1 MKMKRELLV
10 LGVIIASSLL
20 LVNGIRLDY
29 FVLPEDYPF
38 FLYGLVGEIIRED
51 KFCYYTLPYHYDSWD
66 HITIAKEIVKKE
78 GIIWYN
84 PYLGEKFSD
93 RNWEINYGILLAE
106 ISILTGIDPL
116 YLAAIVPTIIGII
129 LALNTFILVRYL
141 TGSDLAGIFSSI
153 FVLTIK
159 SSWTL
164 MGIWFLVPVAYGMS
178 QIPLIVFLFLRVIK
192 SNARVGVWDVT
203 LALVFIN
210 VTLSHPPSTI
220 IFLPVFLLYLIL
232 NPELVVKN
240 KEKISVAIVVLF
252 ILSLRFIPID
262 SLDYGGVTS
271 SISRMLKT
279 MTFRDEPPPGTDF
292 YYDSFLGPIIIALVV
307 VGGICSLKSKEM
319 RILPIA
325 FISLTPFIVQF
336 YLTNELFL
344 SPFRRLFMY
353 TSEIALIIA
362 GVGLFYSYTFLMGRV
377 REGGGRVRKALR
389 LIFITAVILIMVI
402 QIDST
407 FHYRNNIFRVI
418 FEEDVDSIEWLRN
431 TPEDSL
437 ILADPAYSKVITP
450 IAGRRVISLARARLG
465 AGDRINKKAIM
476 FFDEGCEVKEE
487 IIKEFGAD
495 YVFTF
500 TGRINCKFLNEVY
513 SDSKSGN
520 RIYRYDPSG

>member
-1 MKMKRELLV
+1 MV

-29 FVLPEDYPF
+29 FVVPDDYPF

-51 KFCYYTLPYHYDSWD
+51 KFRYYTLPYHYDSWD
-66 HITIAKEIVKKE
+66 HITITREIIKRE
-78 GIIWYN
+78 NLIWHN
-84 PYLGEKFSD
+84 PYLGEKFRDS
-93 RNWEINYGILLAE
+93 NWEINYSILLAE

-141 TGSDLAGIFSSI
+141 TGSDLAGIFSLI

-178 QIPLIVFLFLRVIK
+178 QIPLIIFLFLRAIK
-192 SNARVGVWDVT
+192 SEGRVGVWDIT

-220 IFLPVFLLYLIL
+220 IFLPIFLLYLIL
-232 NPELVVKN
+232 NPDLVVRN

-279 MTFRDEPPPGTDF
+279 MTFRDEPPPGTEF
-292 YYDSFLGPIIIALVV
+292 YYDSFLGPIVIALAV
-307 VGGICSLKSKEM
+307 VGGIYSLKSKEG

-325 FISLTPFIVQF
+325 FISLIPFIAQF
-336 YLTNELFL
+336 YLTDELFL

-362 GVGLFYSYTFLMGRV
+362 GIGLFYLYMFYLKSVDAFLRV
-377 REGGGRVRKALR
+377 MILKRKEQIRKALH
-389 LIFITAVILIMVI
+389 LIIIITVVLIIMI
-402 QIDST
+402 QINSA
-407 FHYRNNIFRVI
+407 FHYRNNIFQVI
-418 FEEDVDSIEWLRN
+418 FEKDVDSIKWLRN
-431 TPEDSL
+431 TPEDSV
-437 ILADPAYSKVITP
+437 ILTLPFYSKAITP
-450 IAGRRVISLARARLG
+450 ISRRRVASLEQTRLQVAGG
-465 AGDRINKKAIM
+465 ANTKAIM
-476 FFDEGCEVKEE
+476 FFLKGCEEKEM
-487 IIKEFGAD
+487 IIKELEVD
-495 YVFTF
+495 YVLFTSK
-500 TGRINCKFLNEVY
+500 INCKFLEEVY
-513 SDSKSGN
+513 SDEESGN
-520 RIYRYDPSG
+520 YIYRYDPSR